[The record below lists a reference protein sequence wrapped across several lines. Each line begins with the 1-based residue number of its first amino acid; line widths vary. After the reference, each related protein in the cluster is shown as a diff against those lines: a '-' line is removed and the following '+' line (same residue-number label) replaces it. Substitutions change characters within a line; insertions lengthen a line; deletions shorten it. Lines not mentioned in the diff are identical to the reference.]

1 MRKGRWIVA
10 LIGAVVVLGAAAAIA
25 LTTARA
31 TRVQVADVL
40 REDLSVLVSAS
51 GEVEEEGRV
60 DVHPPAAGTLAS
72 VEVTEGARVVAGQVL
87 ARMDAEPLEVQASQA
102 EAAYAGALAQREAV
116 SRTVPGSV
124 DREAAAAGAD
134 AARAVYQ
141 VADARYQAAL
151 AGAGAPSPEDRA
163 QAEAALAAAEAGA
176 RVAQTAYENFH
187 TAVYLPTRP
196 PRPADM
202 EIALATLS
210 LARDQAAASLLAAQ
224 QGLAALLATSDNS
237 AAVAAAKTARD
248 QAYAAWLGAVA
259 QQNALARAS
268 SVGGAL
274 ESANAAIE
282 AAAAARALANDAL
295 ARATIVAP
303 ADGIVLFGTA
313 GAVLSAS
320 SGLAG
325 FGAGATEAGGADL
338 APGSSV
344 SSASAIF
351 SIVSFDTL
359 AFTALVDETDIVRVE
374 LGMPAVITLDG
385 LPDEELE
392 ARVASVG
399 IRAVTT
405 PTGGTAFPV
414 RLTFHAR
421 TLPVLLGMNGSVEI
435 GIETIG
441 DVVTIPV
448 EALFEEDA
456 ASYVYV
462 VRDGR
467 ARRIEI
473 EPGRF
478 TDTRVEVRSGLSQ
491 GDVVIVS
498 GVSGLED
505 GSRVQAE

>member
-1 MRKGRWIVA
+1 MRKGRLIGA

-25 LTTARA
+25 LTNARA

-51 GEVEEEGRV
+51 GEVEDDGRV

-72 VEVTEGARVVAGQVL
+72 VEVTEGTRVVAGQVL
-87 ARMDAEPLEVQASQA
+87 ARMVAEPLEVQAAQA

-116 SRTVPGSV
+116 SRTAPGSAE
-124 DREAAAAGAD
+124 REAAAAGAD
-134 AARAVYQ
+134 AARKAYQ
-141 VADARYQAAL
+141 IADSRYQAAL

-163 QAEAALAAAEAGA
+163 RAAAALAAAEAGS
-176 RVAQTAYENFH
+176 RIAQTAYEDYY
-187 TAVYLPTRP
+187 TTVYLPTRP

-202 EIALATLS
+202 ETALATLS
-210 LARDQAAASLLAAQ
+210 LARDQAAASLQAAQ
-224 QGLAALLATSDNS
+224 QSLAALLATSDNS

-259 QQNALARAS
+259 QQDALARAS

-274 ESANAAIE
+274 ESANAAID
-282 AAAAARALANDAL
+282 AAAAARALANDTL

-313 GAVLSAS
+313 GAALSAS
-320 SGLAG
+320 SSLAG
-325 FGAGATEAGGADL
+325 FGADGADL

-344 SSASAIF
+344 SPASAIF

-374 LGMPAVITLDG
+374 PGMPAVIALDG

-414 RLTFHAR
+414 RLTFRAR